1 MTLKTRIFLDRI
13 CFFLQNTCDVATGRS
28 RDKEWGPFCAFL
40 EVRTCTCSEW
50 HPPETW
56 TSSPPVS
63 GKPRSSSGRQGTA
76 ACHPLGS
83 SPSSLVVSP
92 PPPFSNL
99 CPTTVKFETYC
110 KRIGGLYNFVQRA
123 EARKLASS
131 ESLAV
136 LCRIMARLE
145 KERRKQN
152 CHFSPT
158 KLSSSSDLHTKIIV
172 VDFICFLKK
181 NFSANLDLK
190 LPKKMV
196 FWTASPI

>member
-92 PPPFSNL
+92 PPPFQI
-99 CPTTVKFETYC
+99 C
-110 KRIGGLYNFVQRA
+110 VQP
-123 EARKLASS
+123 
-131 ESLAV
+131 
-136 LCRIMARLE
+136 
-145 KERRKQN
+145 QWN
-152 CHFSPT
+152 
-158 KLSSSSDLHTKIIV
+158 
-172 VDFICFLKK
+172 
-181 NFSANLDLK
+181 LK
-190 LPKKMV
+190 L
-196 FWTASPI
+196 TAKGLVVYIILSRGLKQENWLLARALLCSVVSWQGSKRRGENRTATFHPQSWVVHLIYTQK